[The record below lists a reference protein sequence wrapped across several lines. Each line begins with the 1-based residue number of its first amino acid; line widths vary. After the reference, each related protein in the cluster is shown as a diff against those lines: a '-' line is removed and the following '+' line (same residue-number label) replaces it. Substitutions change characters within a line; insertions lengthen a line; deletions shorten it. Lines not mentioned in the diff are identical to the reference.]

1 MNTTTDTSADAGT
14 NAPAST
20 YPNATATLAA
30 APAVRTLG
38 IVSLVLGI
46 ASIISGFQFIMGIAA
61 IVLGVLALRQEPL
74 SKNFAIAGIVTGA
87 VSGIGI
93 FWGLAGLAGFAFLL
107 PFAPLFA
114 GDMF

>member
-1 MNTTTDTSADAGT
+1 METTSLPETSP
-14 NAPAST
+14 APAST
-20 YPNATATLAA
+20 YPSGAPAAA
-30 APAVRTLG
+30 APARTLG

-46 ASIISGFQFIMGIAA
+46 AAIVSGFQFVMGIAA
-61 IVLGVLALRQEPL
+61 VVLGVLALRQEPA
-74 SKNFAIAGIVTGA
+74 SKNLAIAGIVTGA

-114 GDMF
+114 GDIFW